1 MTSQWSVGGKMAAKQ
16 QRNWQEMP
24 SALQQKWNLDALR
37 RRGKWGC
44 CVTLSCS
51 PIGSERLAPICLRLV
66 APAAG
71 GVQLF
76 DVDNCVE
83 FIKPHWSPMIAFI
96 LPWPFYLVCLYLVLQ
111 HLFPITSDD

>member
-16 QRNWQEMP
+16 QRNCQEMP
-24 SALQQKWNLDALR
+24 SALQEKWNLDALR

-44 CVTLSCS
+44 CVTLSCGL
-51 PIGSERLAPICLRLV
+51 IGSVAPICLWLV
-66 APAAG
+66 APAADS
-71 GVQLF
+71 VQLL
-76 DVDNCVE
+76 DVGNCVE

-111 HLFPITSDD
+111 RLFPITSDD